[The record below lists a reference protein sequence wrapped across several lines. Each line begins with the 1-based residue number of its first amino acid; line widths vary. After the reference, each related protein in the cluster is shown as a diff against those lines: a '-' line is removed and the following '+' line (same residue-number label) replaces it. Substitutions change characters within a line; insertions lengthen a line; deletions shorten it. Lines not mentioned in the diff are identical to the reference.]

1 MLKSELLLCWPR
13 LNNSTALCWIEISK
27 QGLTKV
33 SVGWKINT
41 TQSSWFYASSRI
53 LLSVCLPRLGASAKS
68 IQLCEHMAEL
78 LPGGIFYDARYSKL
92 YVFLI
97 VTVMYFDNIYV
108 YFNNFQW
115 KLLQDDR
122 WHISVWLHVSK
133 SRLPLRFCLSLKTYL
148 IIRYVQRRMNSD

>member
-1 MLKSELLLCWPR
+1 MLKSEFLLCWPR

-33 SVGWKINT
+33 SVGWKIDT

-53 LLSVCLPRLGASAKS
+53 LLSVCLPRFGASAKS

-78 LPGGIFYDARYSKL
+78 LPDGIFKNAMYSKL

-97 VTVMYFDNIYV
+97 VNVMYFDLIYV
-108 YFNNFQW
+108 YFHNFQW
-115 KLLQDDR
+115 KLLQHDR
-122 WHISVWLHVSK
+122 WHIWLHVSK
-133 SRLPLRFCLSLKTYL
+133 SRLPLGFCLSLKTYL
-148 IIRYVQRRMNSD
+148 IIRYVQRHMNSD